1 MQTKEID
8 DNAKTSTYREAKYGA
23 VAGFIATWSI
33 SAAMVVAELAL
44 GLQVTLFYYFV
55 GISLGVTDS
64 TSATYLGF
72 SLHIVAGT
80 SLGAVVGTII
90 FRWRK
95 RVTILM
101 RYKGILIGMGA
112 GVIIWLV
119 FFANKY
125 VVY

>member
-1 MQTKEID
+1 
-8 DNAKTSTYREAKYGA
+8 
-23 VAGFIATWSI
+23 
-33 SAAMVVAELAL
+33 MVVAELAL
-44 GLQVTLFYYFV
+44 GLQVTLFYYVV